1 MRHLRWGILGAG
13 GIAGT
18 FADALATTDQATP
31 LAIGSRSLEKAQAF
45 SKRHKVVRAY
55 GSYAEVLADP
65 EVDAVY
71 IALPNHMHAEWSIRC
86 ADAGKHILC
95 EKPVTVNAPELERVL
110 SVVRQR
116 DVFFMEAFM
125 YRCHPQ
131 WQKVREIIDSGT
143 IGEVRTLYS
152 AFAFNMGAAYGN
164 IRMQNPAAGGGLMDV
179 GCYCVSFCR
188 LIAREEP
195 VVCHAVAHIGERSR
209 VDEWSAAVLKF
220 PSEVVAHITYA
231 VGCGVP
237 TAANIY
243 GSKGSITVATPWFP
257 SDENASIIVQAGDK
271 TDKHDIKHGRNL
283 YANEALAVAEH
294 LDARQ
299 APHMTWED
307 SLGQARTLDALR
319 ASMGLVFDCER

>member
-1 MRHLRWGILGAG
+1 MRHLRWGLLGAG

-18 FADALATTDQATP
+18 FADALATTDRATP

-45 SKRHKVVRAY
+45 SKQHRVVRAY

-131 WQKVREIIDSGT
+131 WQTVREIIDAGI
-143 IGEVRTLYS
+143 IGEVRRL
-152 AFAFNMGAAYGN
+152 GYGRPGE
-164 IRMQNPAAGGGLMDV
+164 IRLMPVPQENPTPA
-179 GCYCVSFCR
+179 
-188 LIAREEP
+188 
-195 VVCHAVAHIGERSR
+195 
-209 VDEWSAAVLKF
+209 
-220 PSEVVAHITYA
+220 SE
-231 VGCGVP
+231 
-237 TAANIY
+237 
-243 GSKGSITVATPWFP
+243 
-257 SDENASIIVQAGDK
+257 
-271 TDKHDIKHGRNL
+271 
-283 YANEALAVAEH
+283 
-294 LDARQ
+294 
-299 APHMTWED
+299 
-307 SLGQARTLDALR
+307 
-319 ASMGLVFDCER
+319 